1 MIQKRIK
8 TQMNT
13 SSLQYLL
20 FGVIISGFGL
30 TTVSAAPAASPI
42 GLWRGADAVFEMF
55 ESEGR
60 LSGKIV
66 SLSEPTTAE
75 GKQKTDIYN
84 PDPTKRNYP
93 IVGLIFISGLK
104 KKSDSQWENG
114 TVYDPKN
121 GKTYSCFMEL
131 QESDKISVRGFIGV
145 AAFGRTYIWTR
156 AK

>member
-1 MIQKRIK
+1 MKA
-8 TQMNT
+8 

-20 FGVIISGFGL
+20 LGLVISGFGL
-30 TTVSAAPAASPI
+30 TAVSAGQAASPI
-42 GLWRGADAVFEMF
+42 GLWRGADAVFEMY

-66 SLSEPTTAE
+66 ALSEPTTAE
-75 GKQKTDIYN
+75 GKEKTDIYN

-93 IVGLIFISGLK
+93 IVGLIFISGLT
-104 KKSDSQWENG
+104 KKSESQWENG

-131 QESDKISVRGFIGV
+131 QEPDKISVRGFIGV
-145 AAFGRTYIWTR
+145 AVFGRTYIWTR